1 MRALAK
7 QTAMGGM
14 AKLGAATAR
23 ISAHG
28 QRCCMRSI
36 PARKAGPRRFG
47 IKRLRR
53 ATNVR
58 FRFFA
63 QGGALG
69 FWLKRP
75 RPKSCST
82 FRKSAGAKEVGG
94 DAPALASS
102 PITIVEERWAE
113 ARPWCATSFCL
124 LGSSSRAPDRTVST
138 SYMLLFGAARAM
150 GPTVKLHRVFLMKAC
165 LFTAEVVSH

>member
-7 QTAMGGM
+7 QTKMGGM

-28 QRCCMRSI
+28 QSCCTRRT

-47 IKRLRR
+47 IKRLRHG
-53 ATNVR
+53 ANMR
-58 FRFFA
+58 FWFFA
-63 QGGALG
+63 QGGPRG
-69 FWLKRP
+69 FDLK
-75 RPKSCST
+75 K
-82 FRKSAGAKEVGG
+82 KGG

-138 SYMLLFGAARAM
+138 SYMLLFGAALAM